1 MSARLCLA
9 PHVRACWHDGQ
20 VILLDLRR
28 SRYLGLTGTRFAAL
42 ASVVSGWPK
51 PDGTAQSATQ
61 SAVPQSL
68 VDVDALAA
76 PLLRQGLLS
85 CHPLAPPAHA
95 NAALPEPARSLNAEE
110 LVDSV
115 SVDMT
120 RVLRFFRCSASAAL
134 SLRVLSMQGI
144 AHRIATGRSQ
154 EATPAMRSA
163 SHPLRVAVAAYLRL
177 RPLMFTAQDRCL
189 HDSLSLLNFL
199 GAEGW
204 RPHWVI
210 GVTTQPFRAHAWVQA
225 GDLVLSD
232 LHENVRRYT
241 PILVA

>member
-9 PHVRACWHDGQ
+9 PHVRACAHDGQ

-28 SRYLGLTGTRFAAL
+28 SRYLGVPGTRFAAL
-42 ASVVSGWPK
+42 AAVVAGWPH
-51 PDGTAQSATQ
+51 PDGTTQ
-61 SAVPQSL
+61 GAALQRPA
-68 VDVDALAA
+68 DIDALAA

-85 CHPLAPPAHA
+85 CDPAAPRAHA
-95 NAALPEPARSLNAEE
+95 NAPLPEAARSLNAED

-115 SVDMT
+115 QMDTV
-120 RVLRFFRCSASAAL
+120 RVVRFVRCSASAAL
-134 SLRVLSMQGI
+134 SLRLLSLQ
-144 AHRIATGRSQ
+144 RIADRITARRGQQLAKTTG
-154 EATPAMRSA
+154 SA
-163 SHPLRVAVAAYLRL
+163 SHSLRVAVAAYLRL
-177 RPLMFTAQDRCL
+177 RPLMLTAHDRCL
-189 HDSLSLLNFL
+189 HDSLSLLGFL

-204 RPHWVI
+204 RPNWVI

>member
-9 PHVRACWHDGQ
+9 PHVRACVHDGQ

-42 ASVVSGWPK
+42 ASVVSGWPN
-51 PDGTAQSATQ
+51 PDGTTQ
-61 SAVPQSL
+61 SAAPQSS

-85 CHPLAPPAHA
+85 CKPSALPAHA

-115 SVDMT
+115 LVDT
-120 RVLRFFRCSASAAL
+120 ARVLRFFSCSASAAL
-134 SLRVLSMQGI
+134 SLRLLSLQRI
-144 AHRIATGRSQ
+144 AHRIASHRAQ
-154 EATPAMRSA
+154 EATPTMRPA
-163 SHPLRVAVAAYLRL
+163 NHPLRVTVAAYLRL
-177 RPLMFTAQDRCL
+177 RPLMLTAQDRCL

-204 RPHWVI
+204 RPNWVI

>member
-9 PHVRACWHDGQ
+9 PHVRACAHDGQ

-42 ASVVSGWPK
+42 ASVVSGWPIL
-51 PDGTAQSATQ
+51 DGAPQSAL
-61 SAVPQSL
+61 PQPS

-85 CHPLAPPAHA
+85 RSPMALHAHA

-115 SVDMT
+115 SVDMA
-120 RVLRFFRCSASAAL
+120 RVVRFVRCSASAAL
-134 SLRVLSMQGI
+134 SLRVSSMQ
-144 AHRIATGRSQ
+144 RIAQRIAARRAQ
-154 EATPAMRSA
+154 EATTAMWSA

-177 RPLMFTAQDRCL
+177 RPLMLTAQDRCL
-189 HDSLSLLNFL
+189 HDSLSLLGFL

-204 RPHWVI
+204 RPSWVI

-225 GDLVLSD
+225 GDVVLSD